1 MKNIFYL
8 LILTF
13 IFISCETE
21 EMSEHI
27 EARDTAATLAKIGS
41 NVPAVLSFQEHQ
53 DILAR
58 NSFIIGE
65 VLRMYPETKQHIINS
80 IDPITGSVSMQNLL
94 NTSSGTLF
102 YDHYFFIARYAS
114 MNTSG
119 CRHLWIVLHPDE
131 GIPWPPKP
139 RNPPSP
145 FDTRTNNDGNLN
157 DGPTTGSCF
166 TTLDFINKVIN
177 NNTEIVIYNPLS
189 SGDIFTVGHPL
200 YDQSI
205 HLGSKVIK
213 NVIITYTGR
222 GDDTMFCGTY
232 SEPAT
237 VSASNQA
244 AHNIIVLSRPNLS
257 NGNPYPYINFDITD
271 YLDQSPPDEIP
282 AF

>member
-8 LILTF
+8 FVLSF

-27 EARDTAATLAKIGS
+27 EARDTTGTFAKRGS
-41 NVPAVLSFQEHQ
+41 NAPAVLSFQEHQ

-65 VLRMYPETKQHIINS
+65 LLRIHPGSKQHIINS
-80 IDPITGSVSMQNLL
+80 IDPITGKVSMQNLL
-94 NTSSGTLF
+94 NTSRGTLF
-102 YDHYFFIARYAS
+102 YDQYFFIARFAY
-114 MNTSG
+114 MNYNG
-119 CRHLWIVLHPDE
+119 CISAYYDINPE
-131 GIPWPPKP
+131 GGQPWPP
-139 RNPPSP
+139 RNPLTP
-145 FDTRTNNDGNLN
+145 FDNKTTNSILPSRTIVE
-157 DGPTTGSCF
+157 TT
-166 TTLDFINKVIN
+166 DFINKVIN

-200 YDQSI
+200 YDQSV
-205 HLGSKVIK
+205 HLGSKVIE

-257 NGNPYPYINFDITD
+257 NGNPYPYINFDVTD

-282 AF
+282 GF